1 MPAIFTSL
9 MLSLRQ
15 LGDPAVL
22 RVLGKS
28 LGVSLVL
35 FVVLAAAAW
44 RGLDG
49 LLVRAGMADG
59 RFTGAADL
67 RALTSLLLTLAG
79 LWIGWRIVAM
89 AVIQFFAEDVVRA
102 VEARHYPQAASAAKD
117 LPWAD
122 QLRASLA
129 AAGRA
134 LLANLA
140 ALPVA
145 LLLIVTGIGP
155 ALLFWAVNAALIGRE
170 MQDMVWL
177 SHRHRRLDLGG
188 QRTGGDGLCP
198 VSRFERFALGG
209 VVSALLAVPFVAL
222 LAPVLGAAAATH
234 LVHRKSPA

>member
-9 MLSLRQ
+9 LLSLRQ

-28 LGVSLVL
+28 LAVSLAL
-35 FVVLAAAAW
+35 FVLVAGAAW
-44 RGLDG
+44 WGFDA
-49 LLVRAGMADG
+49 LLARAGLGDG
-59 RFTGAADL
+59 QFTGAGDL
-67 RALTSLLLTLAG
+67 RSIASLLLSLAG

-117 LPWAD
+117 LTWQE
-122 QLRASLA
+122 QLRAGLGS
-129 AAGRA
+129 AGRA
-134 LLANLA
+134 LILNLI
-140 ALPVA
+140 ALPFAVA
-145 LLLIVTGIGP
+145 LIVTGIGP
-155 ALLFWAVNAALIGRE
+155 ALLFWLVNALLIGRE

-177 SHRHRRLDLGG
+177 RHRHI
-188 QRTGGDGLCP
+188 GDGLCP

-209 VVSALLAVPFVAL
+209 AIAALLALPFIAL

-234 LVHRKSPA
+234 LVHRKTSA